1 VVLLSL
7 RSYCFGQLLNN
18 DMVFF
23 QKNKVGH
30 LLTVFT
36 VDLETIRSMLTKT
49 LFTVLKNLSRLVT
62 TLGLLAYLSP
72 KLTMLL
78 LSTG

>member
-1 VVLLSL
+1 MLSL

>member
-1 VVLLSL
+1 
-7 RSYCFGQLLNN
+7 
-18 DMVFF
+18 MVFF